1 MRDCSMEPF
10 VKKDTTYYE
19 IQDWADKYQDLVVG
33 FSTKHG
39 GFSKEPFSTLNF
51 GFHVGDRDNDVCQNR
66 RTLAN
71 MLDFPL
77 KQWVGA
83 EQTHQTTIQKVT
95 KSDSGKG
102 SSAYSD
108 AFKKTDGF
116 YTSESGLLLTLCY
129 ADCVP
134 LYFIEPNK
142 RLIGIAHAGW
152 RGSVAG
158 IGAEMISRWQGEGTN
173 PSEVLVVIGPSICEN
188 CYIVD
193 ENVIT
198 LLQNTLQDVENKPY
212 HLIKENQY
220 RLNLQELN
228 KQILM
233 NEGVLEEHILMTKLC
248 TSCNHD
254 VFFSHRR
261 DNGKT
266 GRMISF
272 IGWKEA

>member
-1 MRDCSMEPF
+1 MEPF

-19 IQDWADKYQDLVVG
+19 ISDWANKYQDLVVG
-33 FSTKHG
+33 FSTKQG
-39 GFSKEPFSTLNF
+39 GFSKESFSTLNF
-51 GFHVGDRDNDVCQNR
+51 GFHVGDLDNDVCQNR
-66 RTLAN
+66 QTLAN
-71 MLDFPL
+71 VLNFPL
-77 KQWVGA
+77 NQWVGA
-83 EQTHQTTIQKVT
+83 EQTHQTTIQKLT
-95 KSDSGKG
+95 TADGGRG

-116 YTSESGLLLTLCY
+116 FTSESGLLLTLCY

-152 RGSVAG
+152 RGTVAG
-158 IGAEMISRWQGEGTN
+158 IGAEMISRWQEEGTK

-188 CYIVD
+188 CYVVD

-198 LLQNTLQDVENKPY
+198 LLQNKLKDTEKKPY
-212 HLIKENQY
+212 HIVKENQY

-233 NEGVLEEHILMTKLC
+233 NVGILEDHILMTKLC
-248 TSCNHD
+248 TSCDQD

-266 GRMISF
+266 GRMVSF